1 VLVTADGRTEAG
13 IVRTESAEEIVLV
26 RADGSLARVPVADV
40 EDRRDGA
47 SAMPAELATRLS
59 RRDLRDLVAWLASLR
74 DEPAAAGARP

>member
-1 VLVTADGRTEAG
+1 
-13 IVRTESAEEIVLV
+13 
-26 RADGSLARVPVADV
+26 VADI